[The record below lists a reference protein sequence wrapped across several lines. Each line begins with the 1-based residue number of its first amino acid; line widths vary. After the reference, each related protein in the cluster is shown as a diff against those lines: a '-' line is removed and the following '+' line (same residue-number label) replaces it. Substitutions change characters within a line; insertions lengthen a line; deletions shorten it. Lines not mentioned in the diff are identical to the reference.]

1 LAKARS
7 VTPFDLANKFNIRM
21 SVARQILREKEATGL
36 VVPYIRESGF
46 VVYTSK
52 SEIEKR
58 EGGAPIMTA
67 DVFEEVAA
75 SVSHEPVIDEEMEA
89 ALAAAASVAGT
100 AVKPGRLARKRRE
113 AGERKERKE
122 SRPEVLVEPLEPA
135 VAVTES
141 KQRESAKE
149 VPPEE
154 TVKKPTKAPKA
165 STKAKSKPRPS
176 AKDKVKPSKE
186 TKKAAAP
193 EKVDQKPV
201 AKKEPIKKTPAKKLE
216 LTDIDGV
223 GPKTAESLRSA
234 GFKTVASL
242 AKTDAA
248 KLAKKVDGIGETAAN
263 NYIEAAKKLLGDSA

>member
-1 LAKARS
+1 
-7 VTPFDLANKFNIRM
+7 M
-21 SVARQILREKEATGL
+21 SVARQILREKEAVGL

-52 SEIEKR
+52 SEMEKR

-67 DVFEEVAA
+67 DVFEEIAA
-75 SVSHEPVIDEEMEA
+75 SVTHEDVIDEDMEA

-122 SRPEVLVEPLEPA
+122 SRPEVLVEPLEPTAA
-135 VAVTES
+135 VAES
-141 KQRESAKE
+141 KQRESVKDVAPTETAKKS
-149 VPPEE
+149 
-154 TVKKPTKAPKA
+154 TRAPKA
-165 STKAKSKPRPS
+165 SKKDESKPKSSAKAK
-176 AKDKVKPSKE
+176 AKPSKE
-186 TKKAAAP
+186 TKKAETAP
-193 EKVDQKPV
+193 KKVEKKPT
-201 AKKEPIKKTPAKKLE
+201 AKKAPTKKAPAKKFD

-223 GPKTAESLRSA
+223 GPKTAESLKSG
-234 GFKTVASL
+234 GFKTVASI

>member
-1 LAKARS
+1 
-7 VTPFDLANKFNIRM
+7 M

-149 VPPEE
+149 VPLEE

-176 AKDKVKPSKE
+176 AKDKAKPSKE

-193 EKVDQKPV
+193 EKVDEKPV
-201 AKKEPIKKTPAKKLE
+201 AKKEPTKKAPAKKLE